1 MNGHY
6 LNCWPVKKIVMS
18 DMLSFDSSRIKVIFF
33 YWKIETFLR
42 WLAKPDHWK
51 GNTIWTVCTSVGIVT
66 ITPDSCGLRGIRLP
80 ETDTNKTGRCFERR
94 RFVWKLP
101 HNAFHQLPDEGPS
114 LKTSKFCLYFSC
126 SWILINP
133 QLSNTIFND
142 QYTSILS
149 ESGPALKGWGVEH
162 PPVISYSRQNI
173 ESQSAKLGFG

>member
-80 ETDTNKTGRCFERR
+80 E
-94 RFVWKLP
+94 
-101 HNAFHQLPDEGPS
+101 
-114 LKTSKFCLYFSC
+114 
-126 SWILINP
+126 LIQTKP
-133 QLSNTIFND
+133 AAVSSED
-142 QYTSILS
+142 ASS
-149 ESGPALKGWGVEH
+149 ESYLIMPFINFPTKDLRSKRRSFACIFHVVESLSIH
-162 PPVISYSRQNI
+162 SFPIPFSTTNTRQSCQNR
-173 ESQSAKLGFG
+173 GRR